1 LTVNSRLIFEKMIKN
16 ISGIQ
21 QVGIGV
27 PNVKEAWKWYRQHF
41 GMDVPV
47 FQESAEAALMTRY
60 TGDKVHSRS
69 AVLALN
75 MQGGAGAEIWQFT
88 SRASEPVKFDIQL
101 GDLGINIARIKC
113 RELTKA
119 YEYFKAKGTPLLSKI
134 VKDPAG
140 SPIFYLKDL
149 YGNVFQVTKSKSWF
163 GNGKHVTGGI
173 SGAMIGVS
181 DINKA
186 LSLYKDILEYDKVVY
201 DKTGVFEDFK
211 GLNGGSSTFRRVLLK
226 RSTQNT
232 GTFSELLGKGYIELV
247 QAIDRQPQKIFK
259 DRFWGDQG
267 FIHLCFDIQN
277 MNALKKECAAK
288 GFPFTVDS
296 ANTFDMGEAAGHFS
310 YIEDP
315 DGTLIEFVETHK
327 IPIIKRLGWYLNVKG
342 RKNSNKALPKWM
354 LSALSLSRVKD

>member
-1 LTVNSRLIFEKMIKN
+1 
-16 ISGIQ
+16 
-21 QVGIGV
+21 
-27 PNVKEAWKWYRQHF
+27 
-41 GMDVPV
+41 
-47 FQESAEAALMTRY
+47 
-60 TGDKVHSRS
+60 
-69 AVLALN
+69 
-75 MQGGAGAEIWQFT
+75 
-88 SRASEPVKFDIQL
+88 
-101 GDLGINIARIKC
+101 
-113 RELTKA
+113 
-119 YEYFKAKGTPLLSKI
+119 LLSKI